1 MKKNDIIKLAFISII
16 LCIFFFSGCSSP
28 KGLVTLSLKTV
39 SYGGV
44 YAPRNS
50 GAIWVEDGKG
60 NFIKTLKVWAIP
72 QKHHLNAWNKISL
85 GNEVDAVTS
94 ASLNDHENHKVTWD
108 CTDLA
113 GRVVSDEFYKIHI
126 EFNEENVSKEVQ
138 GKQFVIAFNKSRSP
152 HTVTPEDQDFF
163 QQIELQYIP
172 Q

>member
-1 MKKNDIIKLAFISII
+1 MKKNDVIKLAFSSLIFCI
-16 LCIFFFSGCSSP
+16 LFFSRCSSP
-28 KGLVTLSLKTV
+28 KGSVTLSFKTV

-60 NFIKTLKVWAIP
+60 NFIKTLKVWAP
-72 QKHHLNAWNKISL
+72 AKKHHLAAWNKISL

-94 ASLNDHENHKVTWD
+94 ASLNDHENHQVTWD
-108 CTDLA
+108 CTDHT
-113 GRVVSDEFYKIHI
+113 GRVIPDEFYKIHI
-126 EFNEENVSKEVQ
+126 EFTEGNISEEVQ
-138 GKQFVIAFNKSRSP
+138 GKHFVVAFNKSRTS

-163 QQIELQYIP
+163 QKIELKYIP